1 MKRVRV
7 VLIGIVCIALVVGYY
22 YYLSHKETTD
32 TTEVTEVQKVIL
44 KKLEGKSYP
53 ATPREVIKFYNRIL
67 CCYYNEEYTDDEF
80 HRLADQALEIGR
92 ASCRERV

>member
-53 ATPREVIKFYNRIL
+53 ATPREVIKLDRK
-67 CCYYNEEYTDDEF
+67 
-80 HRLADQALEIGR
+80 
-92 ASCRERV
+92 SVV